1 LSSPTSADEPVRIIG
16 ITGSIGMGKST
27 AAAMF
32 RERGIPLHDSDAAV
46 HRLYRGAAVAS
57 LEAAFPGV
65 TKEDAVDRA
74 SLSQRVVG
82 DPAALARLEAIVHPL
97 VAESEAVFLERCRR
111 EGRRLA
117 LIDVPLLF
125 ETGRAAE
132 VDIVVVVSAPAGIQ
146 RARVLSRPQMTQ
158 EKFETLLMRQ
168 TPDAEKR
175 RRAHFVIDSGRE
187 REFASRQVEAILNA
201 LAGIA

>member
-1 LSSPTSADEPVRIIG
+1 MRVIG

-32 RERGIPLHDSDAAV
+32 RARGMPLHDSDSAV
-46 HRLYRGAAVAS
+46 HRLYRGEAVGPI
-57 LEAAFPGV
+57 EAAFPGV
-65 TKEDAVDRA
+65 AKEGAVDRA

-82 DPAALARLEAIVHPL
+82 NPAALARLESIVHPL
-97 VAESEAVFLERCRR
+97 VLESEKSFLDRCRG

-125 ETGRAAE
+125 ETGRADE
-132 VDIVVVVSAPAGIQ
+132 VDIVVVVSAPAEIQ

-158 EKFETLLMRQ
+158 EKFDALLARQ

-175 RRAHFVIDSGRE
+175 RRAHFVIDSGGE
-187 REFASRQVEAILNA
+187 LEFAGRQVDAILNA
-201 LAGIA
+201 LAGVD